1 MNIFEWISGLT
12 VGMNRLEGAG
22 VYISTTVGIV
32 FTLMYLYQ
40 FFYIFVALIKRP
52 LRYPATDQSKRY
64 AVVIAARNEENVLPE
79 LLRSIA
85 GQTYP
90 ADKIAVYVVA
100 DNCTDKT
107 ADAARAMGARV
118 YERQNKELVGK
129 GYALEYLFDHIRNE
143 TDRGFFAYDAYI
155 VLDADNVLRKN
166 YIEEMDKAYCAG
178 NKVLTSY
185 RNSKN
190 YGKNWVSAGYAL
202 WFMRESRHLNNPRS
216 ILGTSAAISGTG
228 FLVDSGIID
237 RNGGWAHFL
246 LTEDIEFTADC
257 ILHGERVGYCH
268 HAELFDEQPETF
280 RQSWRQRKRWAK
292 GFFQVFRNYGKGL
305 FKGSLKLHWACYDMT
320 MNILPAFILSTIQI
334 ISITGL
340 LLADFI
346 IHREISRALL
356 ECFGAFFLYGY
367 CILFFVGIFALITEW
382 RKIHCNKVKAVLLF
396 FTFPLFM
403 MTYIPISLSALFSH
417 VEWQPIAHKYAMN
430 TTEIEKQGLAPG
442 TVLPKETEK
451 GAGAQARE
459 EEPVAAAVDSKVD
472 SNSQN

>member
-107 ADAARAMGARV
+107 ADTARAMGARV

-216 ILGTSAAISGTG
+216 ILGTSAAVSGTG

-356 ECFGAFFLYGY
+356 ECFGAFFIYGY

-442 TVLPKETEK
+442 TVPPKETEK